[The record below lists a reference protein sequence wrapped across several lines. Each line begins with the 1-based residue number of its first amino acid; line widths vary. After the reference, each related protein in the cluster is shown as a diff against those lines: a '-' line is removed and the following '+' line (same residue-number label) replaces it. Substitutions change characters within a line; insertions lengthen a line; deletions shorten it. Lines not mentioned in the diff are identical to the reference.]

1 MQCIGYKSFP
11 GNSQLVQ
18 FNMISIHIYIFYP
31 GFFNVGLEF
40 SEKKK
45 HLLNVKGLMHKSY
58 RTKWKRN
65 YDKIRK

>member
-40 SEKKK
+40 SEKK
-45 HLLNVKGLMHKSY
+45 
-58 RTKWKRN
+58 TFIECKRPN
-65 YDKIRK
+65 AQKLPYKVEEKL